1 MPAYVPV
8 PLRELLARAAR
19 AEQVPPALL
28 AAQLETESGFD
39 ASARSPAGA
48 QGIAQFMPATWA
60 GSWNPQR
67 MRSPFEPGPA
77 IAAQARL
84 MHALLERANGD
95 VATALAAYNAGPAV
109 PPADWPRETRAYVAR
124 ILRRFG
130 GPATPDAAQASE
142 LMAAG
147 AAPAPSRMEVR
158 LLP

>member
-1 MPAYVPV
+1 
-8 PLRELLARAAR
+8 
-19 AEQVPPALL
+19 
-28 AAQLETESGFD
+28 
-39 ASARSPAGA
+39 
-48 QGIAQFMPATWA
+48 
-60 GSWNPQR
+60 
-67 MRSPFEPGPA
+67 
-77 IAAQARL
+77 

-95 VATALAAYNAGPAV
+95 VATALAAYSAGPAV
-109 PPADWPRETRAYVAR
+109 PPADSPRETRAYIAR